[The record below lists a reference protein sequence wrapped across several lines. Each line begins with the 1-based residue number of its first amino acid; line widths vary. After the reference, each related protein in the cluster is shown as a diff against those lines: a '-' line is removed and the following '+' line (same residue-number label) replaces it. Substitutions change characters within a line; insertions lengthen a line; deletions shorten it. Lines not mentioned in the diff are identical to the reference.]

1 MWHDLI
7 NFNNSS
13 YIIQNGNT
21 TVNKKHITQLDNKMS
36 SISAYVLAEK
46 TTSPV
51 LL

>member
-7 NFNNSS
+7 HFNNSS

-21 TVNKKHITQLDNKMS
+21 TVNKKHITWLNNEMS

-46 TTSPV
+46 RPSPV